1 MQTRSLRGRDF
12 INTLEFTK
20 DELETFL
27 ETAATLKQDV
37 AMGREHPLLK
47 NKTAFLIFYC
57 RSTRTRNSFE
67 TGMTQLGG
75 HGNYLDVDKI
85 YTPAVEGEEK
95 AYVTERVADTAR
107 VLSRF
112 GHGIVIRIYG
122 DAVRWVYGAG
132 NKYIRE
138 FAEWADIPVINA
150 EDDVYHPTQSLA
162 DMLTIKEKLG
172 DPRGKKLVVSW
183 AYSPSVKKPVAVPQ
197 CLMATA
203 SKFGMNITFARP
215 EGFELDPMIIDAVK
229 ENVKQYGGSFEETD
243 CMKDAFK
250 DADIVYPKSWASMKY
265 FPPATEA
272 FDEQKQ
278 RELFDK
284 HKDWIC
290 DEEMLK
296 RAKHDVLYMH
306 CLPCDRGYE
315 VTDAVADGP
324 NSVIFDEAENRLHI
338 QKAILSLLL
347 K

>member
-1 MQTRSLRGRDF
+1 MNRN
-12 INTLEFTK
+12 IP
-20 DELETFL
+20 

-37 AMGREHPLLK
+37 AMGREHPAQK
-47 NKTAFLIFYC
+47 QNRFLIFYC

-162 DMLTIKEKLG
+162 DLLTIKEKLG

-250 DADIVYPKSWASMKY
+250 DEDIVYPKSWASMKY

-278 RELFDK
+278 RELFDAQGL
-284 HKDWIC
+284 IC
-290 DEEMLK
+290 DEEML
-296 RAKHDVLYMH
+296 
-306 CLPCDRGYE
+306 
-315 VTDAVADGP
+315 
-324 NSVIFDEAENRLHI
+324 SVPA
-338 QKAILSLLL
+338 
-347 K
+347 